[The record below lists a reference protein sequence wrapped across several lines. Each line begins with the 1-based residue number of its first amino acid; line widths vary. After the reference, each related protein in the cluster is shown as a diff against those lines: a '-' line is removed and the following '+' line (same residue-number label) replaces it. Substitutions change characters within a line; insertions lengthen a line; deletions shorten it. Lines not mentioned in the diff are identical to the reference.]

1 MFQTISKWHLQAFF
15 FFFLKLLEMYSL
27 GHKTKNAIAQNIL
40 SSLRWVCKITK
51 DNTIQNYVSP
61 LEITSHFVAAE
72 RKCLNT
78 KNKATEA
85 ILEQHGT
92 DQGQP
97 QERKK
102 TSMEGKKT
110 VFLLA
115 LCSAAESR
123 GCQRQRIHTL
133 VPWAD
138 SCSCTT
144 PKQPQWFQDIS
155 KVCRLRWYLLLDQCI

>member
-1 MFQTISKWHLQAFF
+1 
-15 FFFLKLLEMYSL
+15 MYSL

-40 SSLRWVCKITK
+40 SSLRSVCKITK

-123 GCQRQRIHTL
+123 GCQRQRIHAL
-133 VPWAD
+133 VPRAD